1 MSSSQNIA
9 KYVTGTPML
18 SRLLEGEGAVE
29 RFFCQ
34 DTRYYT
40 LQLVTLSK
48 DDTLFYSTII
58 SFFSLEANDYGVSGG
73 SVRHHLRLFSCPNGL
88 QKVYTIHLHKVERQ
102 KVE

>member
-1 MSSSQNIA
+1 MSSLQNIA

-34 DTRYYT
+34 DT
-40 LQLVTLSK
+40 
-48 DDTLFYSTII
+48 LFFSTII
-58 SFFSLEANDYGVSGG
+58 SFFILEADDYGVSGG

-88 QKVYTIHLHKVERQ
+88 QQVYTF
-102 KVE
+102 